1 MCYSPLHRNTQ
12 LENSM
17 HTEYIIVA
25 DRTSKVLKSY
35 SGPGAWYEAVRY
47 ANEMRRAGGE
57 VTIFKSTKA

>member
-1 MCYSPLHRNTQ
+1 
-12 LENSM
+12 M